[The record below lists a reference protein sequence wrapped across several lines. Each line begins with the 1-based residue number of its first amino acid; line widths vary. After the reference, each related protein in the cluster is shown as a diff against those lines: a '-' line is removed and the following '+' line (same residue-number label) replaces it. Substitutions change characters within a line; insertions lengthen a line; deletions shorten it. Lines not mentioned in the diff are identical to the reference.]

1 MKQNFHLNFSPAC
14 SRMPSLKIN
23 KRILSFL
30 FIILFICTLA
40 FFPLSSEAQDP
51 LLPYS
56 VKVKGDIVDNY
67 ANFTY
72 ELRFNNTA
80 SAEATEI
87 SWFFKVQEGIR
98 LSNISVSLSDLVY

>member
-1 MKQNFHLNFSPAC
+1 MLRLIMKQNNHHNFSPTV
-14 SRMPSLKIN
+14 SRMPSIKIN
-23 KRILSFL
+23 TRILSFL

-56 VKVKGDIVDNY
+56 VKVKGDIVNNY

-72 ELRFNNTA
+72 ELRFDNTA
-80 SAEATEI
+80 SAEATEV

-98 LSNISVSLSDLVY
+98 LSNVSFP